1 MRKLRN
7 VAVIAAIS
15 ATAAIP
21 VAFGGAAGA
30 QDAGACGDGGV
41 AASSSQSNV
50 GGLIGSL
57 IPINAQVVAP
67 VNAPISSPGLCTSN
81 QNSNSIGGGGGG
93 GGSHSGVGGGGSGQS
108 GVGGGGGGVG
118 GASVASAVGGAP
130 RFAG

>member
-7 VAVIAAIS
+7 VALVAAIS

-21 VAFGGAAGA
+21 LAFGGAAGA

-67 VNAPISSPGLCTSN
+67 VNAPVLSPSQCTSN
-81 QNSNSIGGGGGG
+81 SNSNSIGGGGGG
-93 GGSHSGVGGGGSGQS
+93 GGSHSGVGGGGG

-118 GASVASAVGGAP
+118 GGGSVSAATAVGGSP